1 MTFLQVCHFLIL
13 VCVCVS
19 MIWVT
24 EKHELCIM
32 LIDKHGTSRQFRSAG
47 MKMQWKMCIRV
58 TRAHFTLVSLVMATA
73 GGERLER
80 LNELTSGK
88 EILNDISYLN
98 TQRLLEPVLSRTEPF
113 FLTPPHEKVDV
124 YVADRTHTGFRPW
137 WICGKTFYSSGIQA
151 DQHKWICRIGLMD
164 VNLHHSC
171 PSWPQWVGVSSHLG
185 LHRCSPRL
193 WDFSTSLHSFHKWL

>member
-113 FLTPPHEKVDV
+113 FLAPPHEKVDV
-124 YVADRTHTGFRPW
+124 YVADRTHTGFRN
-137 WICGKTFYSSGIQA
+137 KIQQRSPDKYA
-151 DQHKWICRIGLMD
+151 GR
-164 VNLHHSC
+164 
-171 PSWPQWVGVSSHLG
+171 PSTP
-185 LHRCSPRL
+185 PAFRL
-193 WDFSTSLHSFHKWL
+193 TSTSGSAELDWWTSTFIIPVRPDLSGSE